1 MAAPELG
8 TKRAC
13 TSCGAKFYDLG
24 KSPAECPKCDEK
36 FYPEI
41 LLPAREPRM
50 SDSARNARQKPQPV
64 AAPVAEVE
72 KPDTGDLAVVESVK
86 MRCEE
91 DDEIAA
97 IADVDIG
104 DDDDDDSKDDDT
116 TLLDADND
124 DDSDVSDLVARGA
137 GRREERLADNL
148 APVEHLLPCH
158 VAGAENRLGFRRCT
172 GSCALSSSRRSA
184 CPQTVW
190 VTSVSATIMTT
201 SRVSATGFSEWGI
214 ALTNRRGNM
223 FGTSN
228 GVPVGVISIS
238 ITRRPSRV
246 VLPQMRG
253 SSTCKSMSA
262 SFIL

>member
-72 KPDTGDLAVVESVK
+72 KPDTGDLAVVESEDAG
-86 MRCEE
+86 EE

-104 DDDDDDSKDDDT
+104 DDDDDDTKNDDT

-124 DDSDVSDLVARGA
+124 DDSDVSDLVA
-137 GRREERLADNL
+137 
-148 APVEHLLPCH
+148 V
-158 VAGAENRLGFRRCT
+158 
-172 GSCALSSSRRSA
+172 
-184 CPQTVW
+184 
-190 VTSVSATIMTT
+190 
-201 SRVSATGFSEWGI
+201 
-214 ALTNRRGNM
+214 
-223 FGTSN
+223 
-228 GVPVGVISIS
+228 VPVDEKNV
-238 ITRRPSRV
+238 
-246 VLPQMRG
+246 
-253 SSTCKSMSA
+253 
-262 SFIL
+262 